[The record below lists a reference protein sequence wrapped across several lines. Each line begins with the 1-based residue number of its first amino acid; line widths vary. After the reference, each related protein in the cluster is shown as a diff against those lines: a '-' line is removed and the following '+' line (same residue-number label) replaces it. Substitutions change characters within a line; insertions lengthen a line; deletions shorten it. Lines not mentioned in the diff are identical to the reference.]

1 MIARRLQQQA
11 QNHVPGYGHVQGKE
25 SPFFLMP
32 LLKIKENFPQA
43 PRGPHLTSR
52 WSELCYT
59 SWLPSVTDRGNGVAF
74 KSWGQ
79 PEHSAKEH
87 DCGEEVDTL
96 TKLEFPLSRSRG
108 EWLWHRQPTVSATS
122 GHESRVRCPLHDQS
136 PCSWHSQ
143 WLFTPLLLT
152 LIDLSVRV
160 SSFLLVDIS
169 GSPILPI
176 ALNFL
181 KKFFNMKNFKH
192 TLKEIIFN
200 RTPSAYFM
208 INNILPFLPHV
219 ILLKYFQA
227 NTRHHDA

>member
-1 MIARRLQQQA
+1 MIVELEVSSDLKNSVPLFRLVSHTCFA
-11 QNHVPGYGHVQGKE
+11 PSCLTRY
-25 SPFFLMP
+25 
-32 LLKIKENFPQA
+32 LLSCFCQ
-43 PRGPHLTSR
+43 LS
-52 WSELCYT
+52 S
-59 SWLPSVTDRGNGVAF
+59 SQLPSFLPSLLITI
-74 KSWGQ
+74 
-79 PEHSAKEH
+79 
-87 DCGEEVDTL
+87 
-96 TKLEFPLSRSRG
+96 
-108 EWLWHRQPTVSATS
+108 
-122 GHESRVRCPLHDQS
+122 
-136 PCSWHSQ
+136 
-143 WLFTPLLLT
+143 PLLLRGPN
-152 LIDLSVRV
+152 DLSVRV